1 MENHS
6 HTREKNIKIAVFLN
20 VAFTIIEII
29 GGLWTNSLA
38 ILSDALH
45 DLGDSIALISS
56 WILEKKAVAPAD
68 KKRTF
73 GYSRLSLFSALLA
86 ATVLVGGSLF
96 ILSQTIPRLINPEHV
111 YAPGMIVLAVIGLVF
126 NGLGFF
132 RLKKG
137 TSMNEKVL
145 SWHLLDDVLG
155 WGVILI
161 GAIIIQFWDNH
172 IIDPL
177 MTIGF
182 TAFTLWGVGKN
193 IKETFNIFL
202 QGVPAHINV
211 ENIKGDLLCIA
222 GIKGVHD
229 VHVWSLEGETDVFTG
244 HIVLANKLLKY
255 TDQTRRQIKEV
266 LSGHHIEHSTIELES
281 ENFCSGVECKIDEK
295 EFAAK
300 EQNRL

>member
-1 MENHS
+1 MHNHS
-6 HTREKNIKIAVFLN
+6 HNKEKNIKIAVFLN

-45 DLGDSIALISS
+45 DFGDSIVLISS
-56 WILEKKAVAPAD
+56 WILERKSTAPAD

-73 GYSRLSLFSALLA
+73 GYRRLSLVSALLA
-86 ATVLVGGSLF
+86 AIVLVVGSLF
-96 ILSQTIPRLINPEHV
+96 ILSQAIPRLMNPEHV
-111 YAPGMIVLAVIGLVF
+111 YAPGMIGLAVIGLIF
-126 NGLGFF
+126 NGIGFY

-137 TSMNEKVL
+137 SSMNEKVL

-155 WGVILI
+155 WSVILI
-161 GAIIIQFWDNH
+161 GATIIQFWDNH

-193 IKETFNIFL
+193 IKETLNVFL

-211 ENIKGDLLCIA
+211 ENIMQDLLSVA
-222 GIKGVHD
+222 GVIEVHD
-229 VHVWSLEGETDVFTG
+229 IHVWSLEGETDIFTG
-244 HIVLANKLLKY
+244 HFVVK
-255 TDQTRRQIKEV
+255 DEV
-266 LSGHHIEHSTIELES
+266 LRNVETTKNLIRKELTKHHIEHSTLELES
-281 ENFCSGVECKIDEK
+281 EVSCIDGKCSIKDH
-295 EFAAK
+295 
-300 EQNRL
+300 

>member
-1 MENHS
+1 MTQNHS
-6 HTREKNIKIAVFLN
+6 HNKEKNIKIAVFLN

-45 DLGDSIALISS
+45 DLGDSIVLISS
-56 WILEKKAVAPAD
+56 WVLERKSTAPAD

-73 GYSRLSLFSALLA
+73 GYRRLSLISALLA
-86 ATVLVGGSLF
+86 AVVLVVGSLF
-96 ILSQTIPRLINPEHV
+96 ILSQAIPRLMNPEHV
-111 YAPGMIVLAVIGLVF
+111 YAPGMIGLAIVGLIF
-126 NGLGFF
+126 NGIGFY

-137 TSMNEKVL
+137 SSMNEKVL

-155 WGVILI
+155 WSVILI

-182 TAFTLWGVGKN
+182 IAFTLWGIGKN
-193 IKETFNIFL
+193 IKETLNIFL

-211 ENIKGDLLCIA
+211 EGIKQDLLAIP
-222 GIKGVHD
+222 GVRGVHD
-229 VHVWSLEGETDVFTG
+229 IHVWSLEGETDILTG
-244 HIVLANKLLKY
+244 HVVVDPSLLK
-255 TDQTRRQIKEV
+255 DPDNIRQQIKES
-266 LSGHHIEHSTIELES
+266 LTKNHIEHSTIELES
-281 ENFCSGVECKIDEK
+281 ETFCSGDECEPEGK
-295 EFAAK
+295 
-300 EQNRL
+300 

>member
-1 MENHS
+1 MAHNHN
-6 HTREKNIKIAVFLN
+6 HKHNNGEKNIRIAVFLN
-20 VAFTIIEII
+20 VTFTIIEII

-45 DLGDSIALISS
+45 DLGDSIVLISS
-56 WILEKKAVAPAD
+56 WVLERKSTAPAD

-73 GYSRLSLFSALLA
+73 GYRRLSLVSALLA
-86 ATVLVGGSLF
+86 AAVLVGGSLF
-96 ILSQTIPRLINPEHV
+96 ILSQAIHRLISPEHV
-111 YAPGMIVLAVIGLVF
+111 YAPGMIGLAIVGLIF
-126 NGLGFF
+126 NGIGFY

-137 TSMNEKVL
+137 SSMNERVL

-182 TAFTLWGVGKN
+182 IAFTLWGVSKN
-193 IKETFNIFL
+193 IRETFNIFL

-211 ENIKGDLLCIA
+211 ESIKRDLLSIT
-222 GIKGVHD
+222 GVKGVHD
-229 VHVWSLEGETDVFTG
+229 IHVWSMEGETDIFTG
-244 HIVLANKLLKY
+244 HIVVDQSLLEDSSSTKKK
-255 TDQTRRQIKEV
+255 IMEV
-266 LSGHHIEHSTIELES
+266 LQHHHIEHSTVELETKDS
-281 ENFCSGVECKIDEK
+281 CSGTECEMK
-295 EFAAK
+295 
-300 EQNRL
+300 